1 MSVLGPLRLKV
12 SSYTSKR
19 RDKTALAPSING
31 SAMII
36 LFMITGSC
44 CFTQHSVEF
53 YVIFDYRYSPWFV
66 DNTSS
71 LNDTS
76 AENVRIGDASLG

>member
-1 MSVLGPLRLKV
+1 M
-12 SSYTSKR
+12 
-19 RDKTALAPSING
+19 
-31 SAMII
+31 
-36 LFMITGSC
+36 FTGNC
-44 CFTQHSVEF
+44 CLTQHSVEF

-76 AENVRIGDASLG
+76 AENVRIGDASLGWRIRRYILQTLHTLHIV